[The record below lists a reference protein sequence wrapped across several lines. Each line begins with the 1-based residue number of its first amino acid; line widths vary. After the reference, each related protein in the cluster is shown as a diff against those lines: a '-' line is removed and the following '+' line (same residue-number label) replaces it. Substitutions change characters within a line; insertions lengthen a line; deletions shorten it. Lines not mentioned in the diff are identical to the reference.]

1 MYDDTCDNPQMITDS
16 KHTECLTCGFY
27 LNADMIEF
35 GDMIAEIERAYQ
47 YAYQYRVNTIRIRR
61 LLSNNPVTTWDNC
74 LINWSTGKMLI
85 NPNPDIPYID
95 DSLIIS

>member
-1 MYDDTCDNPQMITDS
+1 MDNNRPFNTIPNYDAEEITEME
-16 KHTECLTCGFY
+16 KALK
-27 LNADMIEF
+27 I
-35 GDMIAEIERAYQ
+35 
-47 YAYQYRVNTIRIRR
+47 AYQYRTNTLRIRR
-61 LLSNNPVTTWDNC
+61 LLSNNPATTWDNC